1 MGSKI
6 LELRK
11 QKHMSQEQLAEKIGV
26 ARQTI
31 SKWELGETSP
41 DIEQSKKIAQIFHVS
56 LDELVQN
63 NISSKNGN
71 RIIST
76 KLILNILKIILLFLI
91 ICLLVLV
98 AIIYFKDYFD
108 VHPTSTGKSITCHI
122 DNQEYTYEVWTKY
135 ETPNI
140 IENFYTN
147 DEEMNLDITMYN
159 SVDKM
164 LEDVEK
170 QVISRGG
177 ICES

>member
-91 ICLLVLV
+91 ICLLVLA

-170 QVISRGG
+170 RVISRGG

>member
-1 MGSKI
+1 MGTRRNFTRHRAVK
-6 LELRK
+6 
-11 QKHMSQEQLAEKIGV
+11 
-26 ARQTI
+26 
-31 SKWELGETSP
+31 
-41 DIEQSKKIAQIFHVS
+41 KKIAQIFHVS

-170 QVISRGG
+170 RVISRGG

>member
-31 SKWELGETSP
+31 SKWELGETSR
-41 DIEQSKKIAQIFHVS
+41 DREHSKKIAQIFHVS
-56 LDELVQN
+56 SDQLVQN

-170 QVISRGG
+170 RVMSRGG

>member
-170 QVISRGG
+170 RVMSRGG

>member
-41 DIEQSKKIAQIFHVS
+41 DIEQSKKLAQIFHVS

-140 IENFYTN
+140 IETFYTN

-170 QVISRGG
+170 RVISRGG

>member
-1 MGSKI
+1 
-6 LELRK
+6 
-11 QKHMSQEQLAEKIGV
+11 MSQEQLAEKIGV